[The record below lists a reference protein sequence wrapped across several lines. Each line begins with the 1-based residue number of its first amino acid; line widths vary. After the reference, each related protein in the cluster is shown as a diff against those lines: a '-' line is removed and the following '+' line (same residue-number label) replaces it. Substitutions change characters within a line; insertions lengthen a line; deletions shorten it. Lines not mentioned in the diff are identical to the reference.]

1 MEKTLYAKVSVKIP
15 ELCLDDEP
23 EGIRV
28 VVTDELA
35 EQIRQLAKIVKDNQL
50 YKVEQFHNW
59 PEWLKESPEGHD
71 DPGSISESDCRLE
84 CVTLNVGDD
93 GFWYEAAVKHTDI
106 ELQSEWIPLTNL
118 DLPEGVASA

>member
-1 MEKTLYAKVSVKIP
+1 MEKTLYATVSVKIP
-15 ELCLDDEP
+15 ELCLNDEP

-28 VVTDELA
+28 VVTEELA
-35 EQIRQLAKIVKDNQL
+35 DLIRQLGKIVKDNQL
-50 YKVEQFHNW
+50 YKVELFHGW

-71 DPGSISESDCRLE
+71 DPDSISESDCRLE

-106 ELQSEWIPLTNL
+106 KLQSDRIPLANL
-118 DLPEGVASA
+118 ALPEGAAIV